1 MFLLKAAEIRIRG
14 NGGVMGCRKKQI
26 IPLNRTS
33 HLLSVL
39 SGIAAIYGS
48 IQRTFIVVGLPK
60 SLYQAARSS

>member
-1 MFLLKAAEIRIRG
+1 
-14 NGGVMGCRKKQI
+14 MGCRKKQI

-60 SLYQAARSS
+60 PLYQAARSS